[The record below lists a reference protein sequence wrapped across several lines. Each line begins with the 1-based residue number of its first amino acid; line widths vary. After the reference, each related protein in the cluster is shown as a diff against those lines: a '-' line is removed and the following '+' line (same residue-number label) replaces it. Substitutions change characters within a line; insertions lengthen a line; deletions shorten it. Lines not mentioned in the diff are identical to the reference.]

1 MDSDDYELQFDAPT
15 YQSTLIKSEHLYENF
30 LSVSAKDHDCTN
42 NGLACSYSLEHELT
56 VVDEFPFSI
65 STTGQISTK
74 RSLTQAGVYDF
85 RVRAY
90 DCVNNKSFVEVP
102 VHVDIIEPCVPQ
114 WTGNFFLYYFSE
126 RSTPQ
131 FFDYL
136 YVYDSFFHNSILKNC
151 NY

>member
-1 MDSDDYELQFDAPT
+1 M
-15 YQSTLIKSEHLYENF
+15 
-30 LSVSAKDHDCTN
+30 SAKDHDCTN

-114 WTGNFFLYYFSE
+114 WTGNFFCTISQKDLLH
-126 RSTPQ
+126 
-131 FFDYL
+131 DYI
-136 YVYDSFFHNSILKNC
+136 YVYDNFFYNSILKNC
-151 NY
+151 NN